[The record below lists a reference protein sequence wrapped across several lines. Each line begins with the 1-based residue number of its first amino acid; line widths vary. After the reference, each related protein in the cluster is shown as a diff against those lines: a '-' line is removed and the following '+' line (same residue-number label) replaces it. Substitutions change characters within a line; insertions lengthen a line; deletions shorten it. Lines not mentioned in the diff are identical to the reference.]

1 MCQSHKQSEESK
13 KFKSHTSLDS
23 RRNTFSSN
31 KYPSAW
37 YTNTNTW
44 YKNHN
49 CRAWTDSDESG
60 IWVKKKLTSWAAV
73 QGCLGQRLHDH
84 WGRLVELN
92 LFHFSAKASAAIR
105 NSLDERVPSQFK
117 ISNPSSIWDSE
128 SLNKMKAT
136 KGFHFLGWR
145 RLCHIL
151 CWSIFTVLA
160 VQKKYIFTM
169 PYVVVNLHYDFSKQK
184 PKIRGKRWRWG
195 VYAFCV

>member
-23 RRNTFSSN
+23 RRNTFSSD

-60 IWVKKKLTSWAAV
+60 IWVKKKTNFVASSPRV
-73 QGCLGQRLHDH
+73 FR
-84 WGRLVELN
+84 
-92 LFHFSAKASAAIR
+92 AKAPWPLRETS
-105 NSLDERVPSQFK
+105 RVKSVPLL
-117 ISNPSSIWDSE
+117 SE
-128 SLNKMKAT
+128 SKRSNT
-136 KGFHFLGWR
+136 EFTRWKGTIPIQDIKSFLHLRFWEPEQDESDQRVSLSG
-145 RLCHIL
+145 LKTIVSYM